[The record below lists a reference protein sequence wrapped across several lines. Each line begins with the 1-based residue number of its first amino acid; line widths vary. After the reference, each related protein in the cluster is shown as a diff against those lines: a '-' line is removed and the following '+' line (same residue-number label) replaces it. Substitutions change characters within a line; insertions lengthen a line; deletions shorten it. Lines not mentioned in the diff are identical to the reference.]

1 MVLTAY
7 YYIRNHTVKA
17 NTSVEDV
24 EENGSD
30 FFVVNSTTPLSWKK
44 GGKALYVL
52 KAVFIS
58 TIIPN

>member
-1 MVLTAY
+1 
-7 YYIRNHTVKA
+7 VKA

-24 EENGSD
+24 EENGRD
-30 FFVVNSTTPLSWKK
+30 FFVVNSTTPFSWKK

-52 KAVFIS
+52 TATFIS